1 MEFKANEGKSVTIE
15 AMGKTWARHA
25 IETHFVQVGES
36 YIDLMNQYVLP
47 TRRSS
52 SSSTP
57 TPRGSPRRCSPIF
70 WRASSQSATAAA
82 PRAASWAFPSLIPG
96 WFSPAAPL
104 DGGGR
109 TGNENTQGEKAVPPE
124 TASLTAALRS
134 PSAFLL
140 FLLFFCFIYM
150 KR

>member
-1 MEFKANEGKSVTIE
+1 MELVAGVLSDAPLFFIINSYTTGLAPSV
-15 AMGKTWARHA
+15 
-25 IETHFVQVGES
+25 
-36 YIDLMNQYVLP
+36 
-47 TRRSS
+47 
-52 SSSTP
+52 
-57 TPRGSPRRCSPIF
+57 SPIF